1 MRRGGVCAEKRMEF
15 FEWRFGTVLVLVHY
29 TRKKRCL
36 AGAVLLGKEGSSDYT
51 LFHSAM
57 PFMKIRAQQ

>member
-1 MRRGGVCAEKRMEF
+1 MEF